1 MEQNEIPVQISAYLS
16 VAIKYR
22 VWQVVLDKE
31 AVCKQICVVWL
42 VWLQFI
48 PIYLVFCI
56 CLGSFCTGLIDSL
69 RLFNSQE

>member
-31 AVCKQICVVWL
+31 AVCKQICVV
-42 VWLQFI
+42 
-48 PIYLVFCI
+48 
-56 CLGSFCTGLIDSL
+56 
-69 RLFNSQE
+69 